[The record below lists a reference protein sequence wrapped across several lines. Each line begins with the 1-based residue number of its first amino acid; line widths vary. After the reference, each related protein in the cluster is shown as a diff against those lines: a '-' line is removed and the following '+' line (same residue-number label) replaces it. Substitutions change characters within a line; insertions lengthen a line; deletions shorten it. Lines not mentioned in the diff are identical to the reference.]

1 MPDECVVRVVLV
13 GRGGDAVDED
23 RERGDTVVRAGDSR
37 NAADELRLANSGDP
51 AGIDEARL
59 ALRRGADDFADQGL
73 PADEG
78 AGSGR
83 SCGCY
88 G

>member
-1 MPDECVVRVVLV
+1 VI
-13 GRGGDAVDED
+13 
-23 RERGDTVVRAGDSR
+23 RAGDLHD
-37 NAADELRLANSGDP
+37 AADELRLANPGDS

-59 ALRRGADDFADQGL
+59 ALRRCADDFADQGI
-73 PADEG
+73 PADEE
-78 AGSGR
+78 ARSGR